1 MNLEINTKRLKEA
14 HFIANKDE
22 FFDIE
27 LIYFPTQ
34 KEYTKGYMQYCD
46 TVHSICNLENIRLNG
61 IEIDMEEDNA
71 NSTTS

>member
-1 MNLEINTKRLKEA
+1 MKLQIDIKRLKEA
-14 HFIANKDE
+14 HFIAIKDG

-27 LIYFPTQ
+27 FIYFPTQ